1 MFDDV
6 LLDSSR
12 SHVSL
17 LQRAAIPI
25 AYALQILLVGV
36 LVLVPLLHVEALPKW
51 IRSGLFSPPSAPPP
65 PAAASPAVKQSVRH
79 TIWTEALQEPVKIP
93 TTIVMLQEEPLP
105 PEEAPGFGNGVQ
117 GGVPN
122 GVPGGVP
129 NSVLGTV
136 PWGTSPPPPPQPAS
150 RPPRTRA
157 IRVSSGVIAA
167 KLIFHPSPEYPPLAK
182 MARVQGTVLLEAV
195 IGKDGTIQELKVQE
209 GHPLLV
215 RAALEAVRQWRYQ
228 PTLLNGEPVDVLTEI
243 EVNFKLAD

>member
-12 SHVSL
+12 SRVSL

-25 AYALQILLVGV
+25 AYAVQILLVGI
-36 LVLVPLLHVEALPKW
+36 LVLVPLLHVEALPRW
-51 IRSGLFSPPSAPPP
+51 ISRDLVPPPSAPPP
-65 PAAASPAVKQSVRH
+65 AAASAAVRQSARH
-79 TIWTEALQEPVKIP
+79 TTWAEALQEPVKIP

-117 GGVPN
+117 GGVPG
-122 GVPGGVP
+122 GVDGGVP
-129 NSVLGTV
+129 NGPLGAV
-136 PWGTSPPPPPQPAS
+136 PWGTPPPPPPQPAS

-195 IGKDGTIQELKVQE
+195 IGRDGTIQELKVQE